1 MVNKKIRFKII
12 IKHKIENKEN
22 KFKSDTLLN
31 DNMSEYKLETEN
43 LVSTEMSEFLN
54 NNYCIYNSYITNET
68 CKDYTESYK
77 CCCTK
82 LWKDVKCRCLEIK
95 TIQKY
100 IRLWYININKL
111 EPITYRDDTITYRCI
126 NLFMDKNRSKN
137 DSNNKKRENIIGCI
151 INNNIKKEYY
161 RYSSRWYKLKKTID
175 LFIKELCKKKNINYI
190 ETMVCIH
197 KAGRGNYYDFK
208 LIINNREEFMV
219 EFKFNASCINDTPQ
233 FVSPMK
239 PSQYLDSSYEEY
251 YYNNYFITLVN
262 RYNLSLPTKETYL
275 KNIHSPKPSCLKEH
289 QDKYYRGC
297 IKSSKYSSKENDI
310 NFYESSKKAS
320 QDSISCFISKYGLKQ
335 NKLTEYLLKSQKEKY
350 YMLYKDGHFYLETIN
365 LDNYIIIEI
374 TKDPNKYR
382 YIAKTKSGIN
392 LKILLRWKNGNGIAF
407 PSFQIS
413 YRK

>member
-1 MVNKKIRFKII
+1 MVNTKII
-12 IKHKIENKEN
+12 FKIKHKTENEGKT
-22 KFKSDTLLN
+22 FKSDTLLN
-31 DNMSEYKLETEN
+31 DNMSE
-43 LVSTEMSEFLN
+43 VLN
-54 NNYCIYNSYITNET
+54 NNYCIDNSYMTKEA
-68 CKDYTESYK
+68 CKYYTEAYK
-77 CCCTK
+77 C
-82 LWKDVKCRCLEIK
+82 KCRCLEIK

-100 IRLWYININKL
+100 IRLWKIKINKL
-111 EPITYRDDTITYRCI
+111 EKTEYRDDTITYRCI
-126 NLFMDKNRSKN
+126 NVFMDKNRSKN

-175 LFIKELCKKKNINYI
+175 LFIKELCKKKNINYN
-190 ETMVCIH
+190 EKVRCIH
-197 KAGRGNYYDFK
+197 KAGRGHHYDFK
-208 LIINNREEFMV
+208 LIINSEEFMV

-251 YYNNYFITLVN
+251 YYDNYFITLVN

-275 KNIHSPKPSCLKEH
+275 KNIHSPKPTCLKEH

-320 QDSISCFISKYGLKQ
+320 QDSISDFISKYGLQQ

-350 YMLYKDGHFYLETIN
+350 YMLYKDGHFYLKTIN